1 MELDVDGYRV
11 RAFLKHVSP
20 WGPRWGIEIDG
31 VQTDG
36 GLDGRI
42 DDTEEFVRQHMIHQ
56 TRFKLGGRGD
66 PLTMPYLIARQH
78 CTALG
83 SLDAIQWVDL
93 ISVRSVVQLYPGP

>member
-1 MELDVDGYRV
+1 
-11 RAFLKHVSP
+11 
-20 WGPRWGIEIDG
+20 
-31 VQTDG
+31 
-36 GLDGRI
+36 
-42 DDTEEFVRQHMIHQ
+42 MIHQ